1 MPASYVQTM
10 KKMSLL
16 LVALCLLASL
26 TARAQDAA
34 IEERVNKLNG
44 LVQDLLEDKVTQKKQ
59 LAELAREIQS
69 LREQQARPN
78 SSYATTDDLK
88 RLAEKIQEIDKKRE
102 ADNDRIVKA
111 IEDLKKTF
119 ATAGTQPR
127 KTSVTPAASEKPATP
142 EKGYEYIV
150 RSGDTL
156 SAIVQAY
163 RDEGIKVTLD
173 QVLKANP
180 GLNPNRMLVGQ
191 KVFIPEPR

>member
-1 MPASYVQTM
+1 M

-16 LVALCLLASL
+16 LAALCLLAGP
-26 TARAQDAA
+26 AVRAQDAA
-34 IEERVNKLNG
+34 TEERLNKLNG
-44 LVQDLLEDKVTQKKQ
+44 LVQDLLDDKVNQKKQ

-78 SSYATTDDLK
+78 TSYATTDELK
-88 RLAEKIQEIDKKRE
+88 RLAEKVQEIDRKRE
-102 ADNDRIVKA
+102 NDKELIVRA
-111 IEDLKKTF
+111 IEDLKKTL
-119 ATAGTQPR
+119 
-127 KTSVTPAASEKPATP
+127 AASASPGRATQTPPRPTNTDRTATP

-180 GLNPNRMLVGQ
+180 GLNPNRIPVGQ
-191 KVFIPEPR
+191 KIFIPEPR